1 MPTFDNNLSKED
13 EGNGIE
19 RNIDILFSLK
29 FAVIE
34 KIATGLH
41 FFQRLFWFFMHSLES
56 FLLRLSCFI
65 DELRNYRKF
74 GEIEECLV
82 VTKINTIFHDIHL
95 ME

>member
-41 FFQRLFWFFMHSLES
+41 FFQG
-56 FLLRLSCFI
+56 LL
-65 DELRNYRKF
+65 
-74 GEIEECLV
+74 
-82 VTKINTIFHDIHL
+82 
-95 ME
+95 